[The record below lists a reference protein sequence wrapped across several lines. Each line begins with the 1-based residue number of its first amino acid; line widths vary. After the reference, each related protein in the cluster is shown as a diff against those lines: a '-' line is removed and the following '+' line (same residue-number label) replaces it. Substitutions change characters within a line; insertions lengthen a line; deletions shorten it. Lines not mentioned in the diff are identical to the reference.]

1 MMIQAAWLSANF
13 LIGPLSEESAGGRI
27 SETFSVI
34 LLDHRMAWVEKDLK
48 DHLVSTTLLWG
59 QG

>member
-34 LLDHRMAWVEKDLK
+34 LLDHRMA
-48 DHLVSTTLLWG
+48 
-59 QG
+59 